1 MTPDNLLRAQ
11 ALARRLRYD
20 KTPVTDIEI
29 GEAAR
34 AIFDLL
40 LEVEVLMHRRPDNG

>member
-1 MTPDNLLRAQ
+1 MTADGMDKAWT
-11 ALARRLRYD
+11 LAWRLRYD

-40 LEVEVLMHRRPDNG
+40 QLVENLGEEPDDD

>member
-1 MTPDNLLRAQ
+1 MTADSIHKAWT
-11 ALARRLRYD
+11 LAWRLRYD

-34 AIFDLL
+34 AIFSLL
-40 LEVEVLMHRRPDNG
+40 ALVENLGEEHDDG